1 MNAAATAQI
10 ANMKTSPH
18 EVLAANGKT
27 FHWAK
32 RFLGEQA
39 GEKAAILY
47 QFCRLADDIAD
58 GADHLAA
65 NLIATM
71 RDAIFDE
78 AVQAPDFVRK
88 FLAFADRN
96 GIERQAIHDLLTG
109 MMHDQGN
116 VSVATEDE
124 LIRYAYRVA
133 GTVGIM
139 MLPLIGSSDRKARAF
154 AIDLGIAMQLTNIA
168 RDICEDAEMGR
179 RYIPATICNDMSP
192 RLIRRGRLIPMH
204 RKQLQKSADYLLRL
218 ADRYYESAYRGLA
231 YLPLRSHIAIAIAG
245 YCYQAIGHKLKR
257 RQYSVWQGRTVVSLA
272 EKMFVSVKSL
282 VSLRHRVLPP
292 KPHARELHQALS
304 GIFHDNSHGNVR

>member
-1 MNAAATAQI
+1 MSAVATAHI

-32 RFLGEQA
+32 RFLGEHT
-39 GEKAAILY
+39 GEKAATLY

-58 GADHLAA
+58 SVDHDGTH
-65 NLIATM
+65 LIATM

-78 AVQAPDFVRK
+78 AVQAPDFFRT
-88 FLAFADRN
+88 FLSFADRN

-109 MMHDQGN
+109 MMHDQGE
-116 VSVATEDE
+116 VAVATEDE

-139 MLPLIGSSDRKARAF
+139 MLPLIGSSDRKARAY

-179 RYIPATICNDMSP
+179 RYIPATICNNMSP

-204 RKQLQKSADYLLRL
+204 RKQLQKSAEYLLRL
-218 ADRYYESAYRGLA
+218 ADRYYASAYRGLA
-231 YLPLRSHIAIAIAG
+231 YLPLRSHIAIGVAG

-257 RQYSVWQGRTVVSLA
+257 RQCTVWRGRTVVSLA
-272 EKMFVSVKSL
+272 EKMIVSVQSL
-282 VSLRHRVLPP
+282 ASLRHRVLPS
-292 KPHARELHQALS
+292 KPHARELHQALN
-304 GIFHDNSHGNVR
+304 GICHDRSHDTVR